1 MFDFAN
7 RETMMIVAVIVSL
20 TATYYIYTEMKKQK
34 TDMYK
39 VKAYVSHKLAQTP
52 ANDAKKPVI
61 TEEVVDEEEEEVEE
75 EEED

>member
-20 TATYYIYTEMKKQK
+20 ATTYYLYTEMKKQK

-52 ANDAKKPVI
+52 ANEAKKPV
-61 TEEVVDEEEEEVEE
+61 VNDEEEVEE
-75 EEED
+75 IEEEDED

>member
-20 TATYYIYTEMKKQK
+20 AATYYLYTEMKKQK

-52 ANDAKKPVI
+52 ANEAKKPVVNDD
-61 TEEVVDEEEEEVEE
+61 EEEEEEEEVEE
-75 EEED
+75 EKED